1 MDTQLGVAI
10 DIADTQLGVVID
22 IVNTPQVAI

>member
-22 IVNTPQVAI
+22 IVNTPQVAN